1 MTRSGPARRWAAVA
15 GVAAAL
21 LFTIAGCSGA
31 PASTGSPP
39 QQSTPSPAASPVPVS
54 PVVGVIV
61 DIVSAGLDKVTAFT
75 IRTDGGERLTFAIGV
90 LENGA
95 QFPPG
100 HLSEHRAT
108 LEPVRVYFRVAGGT
122 LVAYRIEDASAGAS
136 PAPS

>member
-1 MTRSGPARRWAAVA
+1 MNRPEAAQRRLASFGLAVA
-15 GVAAAL
+15 LVVSA
-21 LFTIAGCSGA
+21 CSGS
-31 PASTGSPP
+31 PMSTVSPP
-39 QQSTPSPAASPVPVS
+39 RAPTLPPAASPLPTS

-75 IRTDGGERLTFAIGV
+75 IRTDSGQRLDFAIGV

-108 LEPVRVYFRVAGGT
+108 LEPVRVYFRVVGPS